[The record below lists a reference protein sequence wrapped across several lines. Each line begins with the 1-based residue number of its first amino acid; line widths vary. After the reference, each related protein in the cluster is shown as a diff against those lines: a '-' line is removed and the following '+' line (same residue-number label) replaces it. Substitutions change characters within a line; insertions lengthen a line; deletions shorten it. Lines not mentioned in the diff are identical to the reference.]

1 MKNKFG
7 YISLILLFLSPLARG
22 EDRDSLPGK
31 EVPPNISL
39 DYIIDRTIEAAP
51 EYESLIE
58 EYTANLY
65 TKGYINIK
73 KSNILINYVPAM
85 FKLKKGV
92 KEYITE
98 SYSELHYTSPYI
110 FDRKI
115 KAYNGTIDKVKNFNT
130 EVLDYFDINVYA
142 GSVSDV
148 KLISPLSLKAKKFY
162 KYRIDSIYNDEC
174 GKRLYHIS
182 FTPKYSSYQLINGY
196 MAVSD
201 STWKINK
208 FQFSGRSEYLNYT
221 NRVQMEQDNSLPEEI
236 LPIRFDADMTFNLLG
251 NVFMGSFTANVD
263 YESIKLQDKSKVIV
277 DKKSRYDL
285 TKSFTLRS
293 DTSSII
299 ITDSSYFA
307 KLRPFPLSEKE
318 HEIYEKYYTGK
329 VDESV
334 SIKED
339 TQNSPFWGNVGD
351 LLVGSQQLGRIHF
364 SPLLNPFLL
373 SYNGNDGFSY
383 MQRIRYNRVFGNNRL
398 LNITPMAGYNFKYN
412 EFYWRVPVNFEYLPE
427 KIGYFM
433 FNIGNGNRIY
443 NSEILDELK
452 EIPDSV
458 FDFSKIHLDY
468 FRDFYIELSHN
479 IEITNGLSVDA
490 GISIHNRSAIRKSD
504 FSNPGNSS
512 AEDENDYDNIFRNK
526 YNSFAPRIKV
536 SWTPMQYYYR
546 ANNRKINAYSKWP
559 TFSYE
564 YERGIKGILKN
575 SGQFERM
582 EFDMQHVVSLGLL
595 RNLYY
600 RTGTG
605 IFTNNED
612 VFFVAF
618 RNFEKN
624 NLPSGW
630 NDDIGGTFHI
640 LDRHWYNSSRE
651 YVRAHVTYEAPF
663 LMIPYIFKRVPNII
677 NERLYFS
684 ILTMPHLNPYIEI
697 GYGIGT
703 HFFDFGAFVSNKN
716 GKFHDAGVKLTMEL
730 FNR

>member
-1 MKNKFG
+1 MKNNIV
-7 YISLILLFLSPLARG
+7 YIISILLLLSPLAKG
-22 EDRDSLPGK
+22 EDRDSLLKNIIHPD
-31 EVPPNISL
+31 ISL
-39 DYIIDRTIEAAP
+39 DFIIDQTIEAAP
-51 EYESLIE
+51 EYRSLIE

-65 TKGYINIK
+65 TKGYVNIK

-85 FKLKKGV
+85 FKIKKGT

-98 SYSELHYTSPYI
+98 SFSELHFTSPYI

-115 KAYNGTIDKVKNFNT
+115 IAYHGTIDKIKNFNA
-130 EVLDYFDINVYA
+130 EVLEYFDINVYA
-142 GSVSDV
+142 NSVFNV
-148 KLISPLSLKAKKFY
+148 KLISPLSHKAKKFY
-162 KYRIDSIYNDEC
+162 KYKIDSIYNDEY

-182 FTPKYSSYQLINGY
+182 FTPKYSSYQLINGF
-196 MAVSD
+196 MAVYD

-208 FQFSGRSEYLNYT
+208 FQFSGRSEYHNYT
-221 NRVQMEQDNSLPEEI
+221 NMIQMGQDSSLPEEF
-236 LPIRFDADMTFNLLG
+236 LPIEFNASTTFKLLG
-251 NVFMGSFTANVD
+251 NEFNGSFSANVD
-263 YESIKLQDKSKVIV
+263 YESIKLQEKSETRD

-293 DTSSII
+293 DTSSFIF
-299 ITDSSYFA
+299 TDSSYFA
-307 KLRPFPLSEKE
+307 QQRPFPLSEKE
-318 HEIYEKYYTGK
+318 QDIYEKYYA
-329 VDESV
+329 
-334 SIKED
+334 IKENENVNNKEEAP
-339 TQNSPFWGNVGD
+339 TSLFWGNVGD
-351 LLVGSQQLGRIHF
+351 FLVGSPQFGRIRY
-364 SPLLNPFLL
+364 SSLLNPFLL
-373 SYNGNDGFSY
+373 SYSGDNGLSY
-383 MQRIRYNRVFGNNRL
+383 KQRIRYQRIFNNNRL
-398 LNITPMAGYNFKYN
+398 LNITPMAGYNFRYN
-412 EFYWRVPVNFEYLPE
+412 EFYWRAPVNFEYLPD
-427 KIGYFM
+427 KIGSFT
-433 FNIGNGNRIY
+433 FDIGNGNRIY
-443 NSEILDELK
+443 SSEIIDELK
-452 EIPDSV
+452 KIPDSI
-458 FDFSKIHLDY
+458 FDFSKIHLEY
-468 FRDFYIELSHN
+468 FRDFYIETSHN
-479 IEITNGLSVDA
+479 IEILNGLSVDA

-504 FSNPGNSS
+504 FSNPDNSS
-512 AEDENDYDNIFRNK
+512 KENESDYDNKFREK
-526 YNSFAPRIKV
+526 YSSFAPRIKV

-546 ANNRKINAYSKWP
+546 ANNRKINTFSKWP

-582 EFDMQHVVSLGLL
+582 ELDIQHSVSLGLL

-600 RTGTG
+600 RAGTG
-605 IFTNNED
+605 IFTNKED
-612 VFFVAF
+612 IFFVAF

-651 YVRAHVTYEAPF
+651 YVRAHLTYEAPF

-716 GKFHDAGVKLTMEL
+716 GKFHDAGVKLTLEL